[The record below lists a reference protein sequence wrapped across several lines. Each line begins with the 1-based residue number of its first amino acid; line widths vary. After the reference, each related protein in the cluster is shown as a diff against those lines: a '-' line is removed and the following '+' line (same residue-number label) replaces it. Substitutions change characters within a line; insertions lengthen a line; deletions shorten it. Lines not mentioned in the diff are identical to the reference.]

1 MVQGDHPHTRHQK
14 HSLIDAPRQ
23 SERTK
28 LLRATIIAAIITSL
42 RHRLAILIVARF
54 PSRLSRYS
62 QVSYSHMPT
71 GRFVVGRLPES
82 LYLRSCADRAQ
93 VRPKNFIDLGRY
105 LLPLSVPQRWRR
117 RMIALGSG
125 DPTRLICSTLIAQAF
140 MKVGHPILPTITLT
154 ESEHARKEIF
164 HIRDSS
170 LYTPRD
176 FDISPFFAVLK
187 PTIEVGFDYKKI
199 VWCHEPDAIGGKSFL
214 TGSECNRVRGFL
226 CLFGR
231 SRVVGA
237 QSKSAP
243 QRRA

>member
-1 MVQGDHPHTRHQK
+1 
-14 HSLIDAPRQ
+14 
-23 SERTK
+23 
-28 LLRATIIAAIITSL
+28 
-42 RHRLAILIVARF
+42 
-54 PSRLSRYS
+54 
-62 QVSYSHMPT
+62 
-71 GRFVVGRLPES
+71 
-82 LYLRSCADRAQ
+82 
-93 VRPKNFIDLGRY
+93 
-105 LLPLSVPQRWRR
+105 
-117 RMIALGSG
+117 MIALGSG

-140 MKVGHPILPTITLT
+140 MKVGPPILPTITLK

-214 TGSECNRVRGFL
+214 TGSECNRVRGFF

-231 SRVVGA
+231 SRVVGVLNPRQRHKDA
-237 QSKSAP
+237 LDACLSPFGSA
-243 QRRA
+243 A